1 MESNLIEFFIQTNH
15 VHLICKALPSNEL
28 FNLILSKFK
37 IVGAIST
44 VSVCEE
50 ITFLSLSFLAIIE
63 EHARHNHMDYHD

>member
-15 VHLICKALPSNEL
+15 VHLIGKALPSNEL

-50 ITFLSLSFLAIIE
+50 ITFLSLPFLANNKGTC
-63 EHARHNHMDYHD
+63 AS